1 MSHKKILF
9 IVTEDWY
16 FISHRLNLAKFM
28 ISKGFEVGVICNAS
42 EHQKKIEN
50 ENIKFYDWKIVRG
63 KFNPFLNIIYLIRL
77 KNYIRS
83 FQPDLIHVISLQSII
98 YIGLLSFFFTIKNK
112 FYVVSGFG
120 SVFSSTKAILSKAI
134 KPIIKILLTRI
145 FVDKNMKIITQ
156 NIDDKKKLIDLKMA
170 KDEQV
175 SVILDS
181 GVDTDLF
188 VPNKK
193 NNKDLIV
200 LLPARMLWSKGIE
213 TFVKCAKKTRNS
225 NKMIKFVLAG
235 RLDPLNPES
244 IEEYI
249 IKRWEDDRLIEWWGE
264 CDNMHEVYQKSS
276 IVCLP
281 SVAEGF
287 PKCLIEAA
295 SCGKPIVTYDIP
307 GCREIV
313 INDYNGF
320 LVKKDENSLCK
331 AINKLIND
339 ETLRDNFGKNGRN
352 FAINNFS
359 EELIF
364 SKIYKFWLNTI

>member
-1 MSHKKILF
+1 
-9 IVTEDWY
+9 
-16 FISHRLNLAKFM
+16 
-28 ISKGFEVGVICNAS
+28 
-42 EHQKKIEN
+42 
-50 ENIKFYDWKIVRG
+50 
-63 KFNPFLNIIYLIRL
+63 
-77 KNYIRS
+77 
-83 FQPDLIHVISLQSII
+83 
-98 YIGLLSFFFTIKNK
+98 
-112 FYVVSGFG
+112 
-120 SVFSSTKAILSKAI
+120 
-134 KPIIKILLTRI
+134 
-145 FVDKNMKIITQ
+145 
-156 NIDDKKKLIDLKMA
+156 
-170 KDEQV
+170 
-175 SVILDS
+175 
-181 GVDTDLF
+181 
-188 VPNKK
+188 
-193 NNKDLIV
+193 
-200 LLPARMLWSKGIE
+200 
-213 TFVKCAKKTRNS
+213 
-225 NKMIKFVLAG
+225 MIKFVLAG

-249 IKRWEDDRLIEWWGE
+249 IKRWEDDRIIEWWGE

-331 AINKLIND
+331 AINQLIND

-352 FAINNFS
+352 FVLNNFS